1 MTYYIEKENLVRLV
15 DDNKEVIQN
24 NFILQPQYADCEI
37 KVVPEG
43 HVAIAGQKLLTT
55 EEYEALKAQEEAE
68 RIAHLNLTGADV
80 ERGLYQAL
88 KLDFDDVI
96 AKVEAVQPAGLDI
109 KALKIE
115 LKANN
120 FYRGNPYIDAV
131 GQLLGLTTEQLD
143 KFFETNDYKEL
154 IPVTEETDDNT
165 KVTEE
170 TDDNTKSEE

>member
-1 MTYYIEKENLVRLV
+1 MYLSYQNGKIIGYTEEPQDLVLYNL
-15 DDNKEVIQN
+15 D
-24 NFILQPQYADCEI
+24 
-37 KVVPEG
+37 KVEE
-43 HVAIAGQKLLTT
+43 TT
-55 EEYEALKAQEEAE
+55 EEYVLDGDQYVKLDDEYRKKKAQEEAE
-68 RIAHLNLTGADV
+68 RIARLNLTGADV

-96 AKVEAVQPAGLDI
+96 AKVEAAQPAGLDI

-154 IPVTEETDDNT
+154 LPVTDETDDNS
-165 KVTEE
+165 TE
-170 TDDNTKSEE
+170 SEE